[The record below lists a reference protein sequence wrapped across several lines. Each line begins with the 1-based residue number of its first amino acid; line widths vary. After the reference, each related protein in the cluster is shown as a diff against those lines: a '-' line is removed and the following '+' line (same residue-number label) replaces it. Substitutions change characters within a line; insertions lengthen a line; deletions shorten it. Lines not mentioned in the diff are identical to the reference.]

1 MSLNYCMQTY
11 SCPQYWAL
19 PNFPTT
25 DSVNCQTAVRL
36 VWAFPKSKMFI
47 PCAKDVMFRRIW
59 KVSIY
64 FWGNIWTVLFR
75 LSHLAKRF
83 PYTSICSCQILLHHL
98 SSEHGM
104 NIFAFYYNCENSMYI
119 PSASFAILS
128 MSAGYLSMPWL
139 TLFHCG

>member
-36 VWAFPKSKMFI
+36 VWTSPKSKMFI
-47 PCAKDVMFRRIW
+47 PCAKDIMFRRIW

-64 FWGNIWTVLFR
+64 FWGNNWTELLR
-75 LSHLAKRF
+75 LSQKISMHINLFLSDSFTPFVFRTWNEHF
-83 PYTSICSCQILLHHL
+83 CFLLL
-98 SSEHGM
+98 W
-104 NIFAFYYNCENSMYI
+104 MYI